1 MHHFLYICVSF
12 QQPFTEKSS
21 CQLTIVIS
29 TAMSTD
35 YDRGLE
41 ISETLNLQPKVRS
54 RKDEITLGVEQ
65 KGEKFRF

>member
-1 MHHFLYICVSF
+1 
-12 QQPFTEKSS
+12 
-21 CQLTIVIS
+21 
-29 TAMSTD
+29 MSTD